1 MFDASSHDTTMSE
14 TPNKNTCQKDSD
26 PILQTGNVCDS
37 VHLDWWHM
45 WIPEFTPAKMVWN
58 LKATLSN
65 VQVSLDS
72 HGVSHC
78 RKLPFSLDN
87 TTQAETHPQI
97 WVIFLLSFYI
107 RILAMNPLAIGSVY
121 FRIVSLLMSFHC
133 HFKAHFSRE
142 AHTWQSHK
150 NCQD

>member
-1 MFDASSHDTTMSE
+1 MFDASSYDTTMSE
-14 TPNKNTCQKDSD
+14 TPNKNTCQKRFRSYSSNRKCLRLRPSGLVTHVDSR
-26 PILQTGNVCDS
+26 
-37 VHLDWWHM
+37 VHTSKNGM
-45 WIPEFTPAKMVWN
+45 EFEGYAEQCT
-58 LKATLSN
+58 S
-65 VQVSLDS
+65 
-72 HGVSHC
+72 GVSHC

-107 RILAMNPLAIGSVY
+107 RILAMNPFAIGSVY

>member
-1 MFDASSHDTTMSE
+1 MFDASSYDTTMSE
-14 TPNKNTCQKDSD
+14 TPNKNTCQKIQ
-26 PILQTGNVCDS
+26 ILFFKQEIFATPSIWMENTCGFQS
-37 VHLDWWHM
+37 SHQQKWYGIWRLRWAMFKWA
-45 WIPEFTPAKMVWN
+45 WIHTEFLTA
-58 LKATLSN
+58 
-65 VQVSLDS
+65 
-72 HGVSHC
+72 

-97 WVIFLLSFYI
+97 SVIFLLSFYI

-121 FRIVSLLMSFHC
+121 FRIVSLFMSFHC
-133 HFKAHFSRE
+133 HFKAHFSHE